1 MNARLQVAKLSYG
14 DHTVLNN
21 VDLNITTGER
31 VVLLGASGAGKT
43 TLTAALYAQLIADGR
58 RIALVPQ
65 DAGLVPQLSADKNV
79 LMGRL
84 DDHTALYNL
93 TNLLRLRRSDRA
105 EIRAI
110 LCDLGL
116 QDFGSRPIE
125 SLSGG
130 QKQRVSLA
138 RALYRG
144 GDILIADEPVSAVD
158 ETQSRRI
165 LHRIFSQFST
175 AVMALHD
182 VALAREFGT
191 RLIGLKDGHIEFDA
205 APKSVNSA
213 MVASLYG

>member
-1 MNARLQVAKLSYG
+1 MNANLQVAKLAYG
-14 DHTVLNN
+14 DHTVLSH

-43 TLTAALYAQLIADGR
+43 TLTAALYAQLIAKGR
-58 RIALVPQ
+58 RVALAPQ
-65 DAGLVPQLSADKNV
+65 DAGLVPQLSVGKNV

-84 DDHTALYNL
+84 DDHSALYNL
-93 TNLLRLRRSDRA
+93 TNLVRIRRADQA
-105 EIRAI
+105 DIHAI
-110 LCDLGL
+110 LGDLGL
-116 QDFGSRPIE
+116 QDYWSRPVE

-158 ETQSRRI
+158 ESQSRRI

-175 AVMALHD
+175 VVMALHD
-182 VALAREFGT
+182 VGLAREFGT
-191 RLIGLKDGHIEFDA
+191 RLIGLKDGHIQFDA
-205 APKSVNSA
+205 TPKSVNQA
-213 MVASLYG
+213 MIAALYG